1 MCRNDSRS
9 VDKLSCSKRLDAK
22 DCLVL
27 AALFVLGASSA
38 HAAQLVT
45 DETVRLRVLHTAF
58 PNARISNS
66 PAATESKQSLPGGA
80 NKQEIG
86 FDTLGA
92 ISNELTDALEGE
104 RRYDVIGSV
113 SKDEETPA
121 SDITA
126 PPKNRLSDKRQ
137 VRLRLYRWQ
146 GRLEVEPVLV
156 AFLNYSFPD
165 AKPAHCCG
173 AVGKLLLTSDAVDR
187 ILAHFNKTS
196 FAFTSFTSIRFLDIN
211 DDGTEEVLV
220 GEDFGGGASTGVN
233 LAIFDL
239 SHGTFNLKFQVTTAV
254 FSAMED
260 FEEYVLTLDEQRTVS
275 AKGETFHFVKK
286 TYAANGKAHPKPIVT
301 RISYPAGTGAN
312 AKD

>member
-126 PPKNRLSDKRQ
+126 PPR
-137 VRLRLYRWQ
+137 
-146 GRLEVEPVLV
+146 
-156 AFLNYSFPD
+156 
-165 AKPAHCCG
+165 
-173 AVGKLLLTSDAVDR
+173 
-187 ILAHFNKTS
+187 
-196 FAFTSFTSIRFLDIN
+196 
-211 DDGTEEVLV
+211 
-220 GEDFGGGASTGVN
+220 
-233 LAIFDL
+233 
-239 SHGTFNLKFQVTTAV
+239 
-254 FSAMED
+254 
-260 FEEYVLTLDEQRTVS
+260 RTVYPTNVRYGCGFT
-275 AKGETFHFVKK
+275 A
-286 TYAANGKAHPKPIVT
+286 GKEGWKSSPFLW
-301 RISYPAGTGAN
+301 RS
-312 AKD
+312 